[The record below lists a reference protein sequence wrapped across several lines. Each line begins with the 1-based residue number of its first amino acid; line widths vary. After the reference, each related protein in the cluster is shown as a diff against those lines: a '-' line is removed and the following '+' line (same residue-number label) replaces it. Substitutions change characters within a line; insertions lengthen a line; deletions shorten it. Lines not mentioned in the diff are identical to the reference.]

1 MSHFLQPRKSLFLL
15 PLSRKCDGA
24 NVRPFSRPLRLGLS
38 AIFLATLA
46 PFAVGCAAEDGLDS
60 GATDDAIIGTQS
72 SAAAYPEAVL
82 VQVNN
87 ASADFCSGVMVAPS
101 VVLTAAHCVV
111 FNPKGAGALGT
122 WTVKAPFAPGG
133 AQTRT
138 ASRGEP
144 MEAAF
149 YALTYANYTST
160 TTLHDL
166 AVLYLDV
173 PFTGITPPTLSS
185 ASTPAGTT
193 VRALGRQAVAAS
205 TNIVASAAIPLQ
217 YTTAA
222 DGFVLDYKTTRV
234 TDGGDSGGPLFVNG
248 THNLVGTETRF
259 DPGKNL
265 DYWSR
270 IEGAVYTWV
279 QGRIASVSSAAITQF
294 QADQANAFCG
304 VLKTACG
311 NPALWQPAKC
321 TGIYQSGFANLF
333 EDLTLAG
340 VAAGGRL
347 SYDSAKGTACINAIN
362 AVPMPS
368 RTAAQHATV
377 VNACKDVVTGTQT
390 IGAACRANVECAP
403 GAACKNMV
411 AGTGTCAAIDGLGA
425 ACTFSAG
432 RVRSNSCSYH
442 GNAETGRYCS
452 DSDGNGVCENL
463 LPVGTACLFDTQCA
477 SNLCGLDAD
486 KLAAHC
492 VTTYDELFSNGT
504 CAYFTTP

>member
-1 MSHFLQPRKSLFLL
+1 MSHLSQPKKAIFFLSL
-15 PLSRKCDGA
+15 SAKCDVAG
-24 NVRPFSRPLRLGLS
+24 VRPLTRSRRLGWS
-38 AIFLATLA
+38 ALFFAAAA
-46 PFAVGCAAEDGLDS
+46 PFAVGCASEDGADE
-60 GATDDAIIGTQS
+60 GVIDDAIIGTQS
-72 SAAAYPEAVL
+72 SATAYPEAVL
-82 VQVNN
+82 IQVNN
-87 ASADFCSGVMVAPS
+87 AAADFCSGVIVAPN

-122 WTVKAPFAPGG
+122 WTVKAPFAAGG

-149 YALTYANYTST
+149 YARTYANYTST

-166 AVLYLDV
+166 AVVYLDT

-185 ASTPAGTT
+185 TARAAATT
-193 VRALGRQAVAAS
+193 VRALGRKAVAANTS
-205 TNIVASAAIPLQ
+205 IVASAAIPLQ
-217 YTTAA
+217 YTTPA

-248 THNLVGTETRF
+248 THTLVGTETRF
-259 DPGKNL
+259 DTAKNL

-279 QGRIASVSSAAITQF
+279 QGRIASVSSAAIAQF
-294 QADQANAFCG
+294 QTDQANAFCG

-311 NPALWQPAKC
+311 NPGLWRPAKC

-333 EDLTLAG
+333 EDLTVAG
-340 VAAGGRL
+340 VTAGGRL

-377 VNACKDVVTGTQT
+377 VSACKDVVTGTQA

-403 GAACKNMV
+403 GAACKNIV
-411 AGTGTCAAIDGLGA
+411 AGAGTCAAIDALGA
-425 ACTFSAG
+425 SCTFSAS
-432 RVRSNSCSYH
+432 RLRSNSCSYH

-452 DSDGNGVCENL
+452 DTDGNGVCENL
-463 LPVGTACLFDTQCA
+463 LAVGAACLFDTQCA
-477 SNLCGLDAD
+477 SNLCGVDAD
-486 KLAAHC
+486 MLAAHC
-492 VTTYDELFSNGT
+492 VNTYDELFSNGT

>member
-1 MSHFLQPRKSLFLL
+1 MSHLSQPKKTLFHLSFSGKWDLRLVRPLTRSRSLGWSALFL
-15 PLSRKCDGA
+15 A
-24 NVRPFSRPLRLGLS
+24 
-38 AIFLATLA
+38 AAA
-46 PFAVGCAAEDGLDS
+46 PFAAGCGSEDGADE
-60 GATDDAIIGTQS
+60 GVTDDAIIGTQS

-82 VQVNN
+82 IQVNN
-87 ASADFCSGVMVAPS
+87 AEADFCSGVIVAPN

-122 WTVKAPFAPGG
+122 WTVKAPFAAGG

-149 YALTYANYTST
+149 YSRTYANYAST

-166 AVLYLDV
+166 AVVYVDT
-173 PFTGITPPTLSS
+173 PFTGITPPTL
-185 ASTPAGTT
+185 ASTATAATTT
-193 VRALGRQAVAAS
+193 VRALGRQAVAAT

-217 YTTAA
+217 YTTPA

-234 TDGGDSGGPLFVNG
+234 TDGGDSGGPLVVNG
-248 THNLVGTETRF
+248 THTLVGTETRF
-259 DPGKNL
+259 DTAKNL

-279 QGRIASVSSAAITQF
+279 QGRIASVSSAAIAKF
-294 QADQANAFCG
+294 QTDQANAFCG
-304 VLKTACG
+304 VLKGACG
-311 NPALWQPAKC
+311 DPGLWQPAKC

-333 EDLTLAG
+333 EDLTVAG

-347 SYDSAKGTACINAIN
+347 SYDSAKGTSCINAIN

-377 VNACKDVVTGTQT
+377 VAACKDVLTGTQA
-390 IGAACRANVECAP
+390 IGAACRTNLECAP

-411 AGTGTCAAIDGLGA
+411 AGAGTCAAIDALGA

-432 RVRSNSCSYH
+432 RLRSNSCSYH

-463 LPVGTACLFDTQCA
+463 LAAGAACLFDTQCA

-492 VTTYDELFSNGT
+492 VSAYDELFSNGT